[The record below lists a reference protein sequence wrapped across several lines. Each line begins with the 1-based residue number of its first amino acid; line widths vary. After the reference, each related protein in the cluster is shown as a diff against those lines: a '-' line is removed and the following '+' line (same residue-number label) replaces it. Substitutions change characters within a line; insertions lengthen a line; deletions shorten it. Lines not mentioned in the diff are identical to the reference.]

1 VTGCFSGAV
10 SGCATG
16 TTSGS
21 GWVSFTSGSHTSGS
35 VGFCV
40 TAVTGTNVS
49 FDSAGNCAGN

>member
-1 VTGCFSGAV
+1 MTGGFSGAV

-21 GWVSFTSGSHTSGS
+21 GSVSFTNGSHKSGS

-40 TAVTGTNVS
+40 TAVTGTDVS
-49 FDSAGNCAGN
+49 FDSAGNCAGD